1 MNPEI
6 RQQLYGGE
14 ISDYY
19 PIKSKNVSPE
29 KDYKNMGDLYQ
40 QILNKNN
47 PPNPPNPP
55 NLPSQI
61 KNKITIIK

>member
-14 ISDYY
+14 IADYY
-19 PIKSKNVSPE
+19 PCKDKNISPE
-29 KDYKNMGDLYQ
+29 KDNRNIGNIYQ

-47 PPNPPNPP
+47 PL
-55 NLPSQI
+55 NLPSVL